1 MKEIDPRDFLRAVYM
16 NADLPLSVPILVPF
30 LLALLTAELLPH
42 AIEFKFTS
50 AVLAFTFHPVAPFLL
65 IRS

>member
-1 MKEIDPRDFLRAVYM
+1 M